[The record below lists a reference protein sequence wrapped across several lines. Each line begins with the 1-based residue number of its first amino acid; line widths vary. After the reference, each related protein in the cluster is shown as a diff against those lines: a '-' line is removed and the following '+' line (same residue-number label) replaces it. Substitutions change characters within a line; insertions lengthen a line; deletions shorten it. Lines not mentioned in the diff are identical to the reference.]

1 MMQPITRL
9 VLALMAALLASCATI
24 TPPSGAGA
32 PEGAA
37 PAAGKVHGDAADA
50 GAKKDADLPRME
62 LDPSVMYDILVGEL
76 AGQRGQMNVAT
87 ITLNRAAQQ
96 TRDPRLAERATLA
109 GLYAK
114 RYGEALQ
121 SGELWVELR
130 PEDADAREALATI
143 YLETDRAQDARAQ
156 FDKILAIEE
165 SRGNLEQAYMRA
177 AAVLSRQPNR
187 EMGMQVMGSLVQVH
201 PDSPAAHIAM
211 AHLAVRAGNLD
222 EALRAADRA
231 LALKPEWEAA
241 AVFKA
246 RILISQQDAQ
256 AADAFFESYLKQH
269 PDATNLRMNYARQLI
284 DQKQWER
291 AHEQFK
297 RVIAE
302 QPDDA
307 DAVYAVGLLSLQTNR
322 LDDAEK
328 YLTQALALRP
338 DNDQARIYLGQVAEQ
353 RKRYAEAIRWY
364 EQVTA
369 SEFYFE
375 AQARIGVMIAR
386 QGDLPRARAHLQ
398 AIEVA
403 NDAQRVQRALAEE
416 QILREAKQYGDAY
429 AALNKALAEMPGDKD
444 LLYARALIAEKLNR
458 IDVVEA
464 DLREV
469 IKKDPKNA
477 HALNALG
484 YTLTDRTTRYD
495 EAEELL
501 KQALALRP
509 NDAFILDS
517 MGWLQYRRGNHA
529 EAIKYLKRALEVRND
544 AEISAHLGEV
554 LWVMGNR
561 NEAESVWNRA
571 LKDTPDNEALLG
583 VIKKF
588 KQ

>member
-1 MMQPITRL
+1 
-9 VLALMAALLASCATI
+9 
-24 TPPSGAGA
+24 
-32 PEGAA
+32 
-37 PAAGKVHGDAADA
+37 
-50 GAKKDADLPRME
+50 
-62 LDPSVMYDILVGEL
+62 
-76 AGQRGQMNVAT
+76 
-87 ITLNRAAQQ
+87 
-96 TRDPRLAERATLA
+96 
-109 GLYAK
+109 
-114 RYGEALQ
+114 
-121 SGELWVELR
+121 
-130 PEDADAREALATI
+130 
-143 YLETDRAQDARAQ
+143 
-156 FDKILAIEE
+156 
-165 SRGNLEQAYMRA
+165 
-177 AAVLSRQPNR
+177 
-187 EMGMQVMGSLVQVH
+187 
-201 PDSPAAHIAM
+201 M

-222 EALRAADRA
+222 EALAAADRA

-246 RILISQQDAQ
+246 RILISQKDAQ
-256 AADAFFESYLKQH
+256 AADAFFTAYLKQH
-269 PDATNLRMNYARQLI
+269 PDASNLRMNYARQLI

-297 RVIAE
+297 RVIAA

-322 LDDAEK
+322 LDEAEK
-328 YLTQALALRP
+328 YLTQALTLRP

-375 AQARIGVMIAR
+375 AQARIGVMMAR

-398 AIEVA
+398 AMEVA
-403 NDAQRVQRALAEE
+403 NEGQRVQRALAEE
-416 QILREAKQYGDAY
+416 QILREAKQYGEAY

-495 EAEELL
+495 EADALL

-509 NDAFILDS
+509 DDAFILDS
-517 MGWLQYRRGNHA
+517 MGWLHYRRGNHA
-529 EAIKYLKRALEVRND
+529 EAVKFLKRALEVRND

-571 LKDTPDNEALLG
+571 LKDTPDNEALLD